1 VVERVSKDV
10 MGATH
15 FREIDSW
22 GCSGERRC
30 WEPKASRD
38 GFLGDDA
45 NKSSSE
51 EGEQSEVYIMPIDP
65 TCDPPPPTPA
75 PSKEE
80 DDKLGNFLEG
90 KGARR
95 RAATVVEAATFEN
108 GLMAAMCT
116 SKDSPNTI
124 EQHATVMSASELHFW
139 GVDMRNACLALQR
152 APSATVKMAGKG
164 ADSLSWI
171 WEDTLHVV
179 ALRTPTAKS
188 EGGISC
194 WPTLEECSAED
205 DEVISGPKIHHSQD
219 RRPSCCSD
227 SILGFLKKE
236 NSKCSP
242 S

>member
-1 VVERVSKDV
+1 
-10 MGATH
+10 M
-15 FREIDSW
+15 
-22 GCSGERRC
+22 
-30 WEPKASRD
+30 
-38 GFLGDDA
+38 
-45 NKSSSE
+45 
-51 EGEQSEVYIMPIDP
+51 QIDP
-65 TCDPPPPTPA
+65 ACECDPPPPTPA
-75 PSKEE
+75 PSGDE
-80 DDKLGNFLEG
+80 DDKLGRFLDG

-116 SKDSPNTI
+116 TKDSPNTI

-152 APSATVKMAGKG
+152 APCATIKMAGKG

-179 ALRTPTAKS
+179 ALRTPPAKS
-188 EGGISC
+188 GSTPTVRGSFSC
-194 WPTLEECSAED
+194 WPGHEECSAED
-205 DEVISGPKIHHSQD
+205 DEVISEPKKIHPSQA

-227 SILGFLKKE
+227 SILGFLKTE